1 MSTRKLGVFLGDDF
15 WFVSVFSVELGST
28 ADTCLA
34 SVYEAFWKNFSYFSW
49 FLGDDFKIVSE
60 FSASLGSAVD
70 TCPRQ
75 SMRFLEDFHML
86 GPSYFNTMLF
96 SRVDSCSYVRLRR
109 L

>member
-1 MSTRKLGVFLGDDF
+1 MLPFREMTPRM
-15 WFVSVFSVELGST
+15 VSVFSVELGLT

-34 SVYEAFWKNFSYFSW
+34 SVYEAFWKYFSSW

-60 FSASLGSAVD
+60 FSASLGSTMD
-70 TCPRQ
+70 TCLRK

-86 GPSYFNTMLF
+86 GPSYFSTMLG
-96 SRVDSCSYVRLRR
+96 STVDSCSYVRLRR